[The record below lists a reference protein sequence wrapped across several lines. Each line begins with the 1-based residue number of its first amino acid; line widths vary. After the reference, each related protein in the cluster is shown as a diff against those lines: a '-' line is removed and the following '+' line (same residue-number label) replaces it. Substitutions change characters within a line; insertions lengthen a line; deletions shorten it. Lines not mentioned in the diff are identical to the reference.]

1 MWYTVWDNRDIY
13 AYLSNYKNIANGR
26 LTNWRVHVVLQV
38 YQKCNMTYDHV
49 MGDRPPKGHLNLN
62 CSSNGTLSISIVIE
76 NLLQKHKYSGWLR
89 ATKRAIE
96 FFCSHRTASAGTQQC
111 IFWNW
116 IKWKYLFFGESIKA
130 LRHMQINRSIHWS
143 IPCFR
148 IWILVI

>member
-1 MWYTVWDNRDIY
+1 MQAWILIY
-13 AYLSNYKNIANGR
+13 STRLYRSSNYYKIANGW

-38 YQKCNMTYDHV
+38 YQKCNMTYNYV

-62 CSSNGTLSISIVIE
+62 CSSNGKLSISIVIE
-76 NLLQKHKYSGWLR
+76 NLLQKQKYSGWLR
-89 ATKRAIE
+89 ATKIAIE

-116 IKWKYLFFGESIKA
+116 IKWSTFYGESIKA